1 MTMFV
6 CLFVE
11 LSPPKPL
18 DQSKNVTVRTFH
30 IWPGIVHEY
39 IFLALDGARSPRR
52 HVERPEGPY
61 VVTSNTY
68 FSIANISIAIL
79 YMKDIHLPK

>member
-1 MTMFV
+1 MLCDSQLKYLTNIFDMDLRDSV

-30 IWPGIVHEY
+30 IWPGIVHEH
-39 IFLALDGARSPRR
+39 IFLALGGVRSP
-52 HVERPEGPY
+52 PGCY
-61 VVTSNTY
+61 
-68 FSIANISIAIL
+68 
-79 YMKDIHLPK
+79 K